1 MNKNFKEYL
10 SPFFVLSDEIQILLN
25 EFYDEWKGDNN
36 PPYIYLY
43 SNIGRIIAN
52 SVFLFDNKT
61 QIEIFSHIESGIN
74 SDDEY
79 LATAVAT
86 GLIEALVSESDN
98 NTELWHIIEN
108 HLGIE
113 SKKHALAW
121 KNFGQDRKS
130 VV

>member
-1 MNKNFKEYL
+1 VNKNFKEYL
-10 SPFFVLSDEIQILLN
+10 SPFFVLSDEIQMLLN
-25 EFYDEWKGDNN
+25 EFYDEWEGDDN

-52 SVFLFDNKT
+52 NIFLFDDKK

-74 SDDEY
+74 SKDEY

-121 KNFGQDRKS
+121 KNFGQ
-130 VV
+130 

>member
-1 MNKNFKEYL
+1 M
-10 SPFFVLSDEIQILLN
+10 IILH
-25 EFYDEWKGDNN
+25 
-36 PPYIYLY
+36 IYLY
-43 SNIGRIIAN
+43 SNIWRIIAN
-52 SVFLFDNKT
+52 NIFLFDDKK

-74 SDDEY
+74 SKDEY

-121 KNFGQDRKS
+121 KNFGQ
-130 VV
+130 

>member
-10 SPFFVLSDEIQILLN
+10 SPFFVLSDEIQMLLN
-25 EFYDEWKGDNN
+25 EFYDEWEGDDN

-52 SVFLFDNKT
+52 NIFLFDDKK

-74 SDDEY
+74 SKDEY
-79 LATAVAT
+79 LATAFAT

-98 NTELWHIIEN
+98 NTE
-108 HLGIE
+108 
-113 SKKHALAW
+113 
-121 KNFGQDRKS
+121 
-130 VV
+130 

>member
-25 EFYDEWKGDNN
+25 EFYDAWKGDNN

-121 KNFGQDRKS
+121 KNFGQ
-130 VV
+130 

>member
-1 MNKNFKEYL
+1 VNKNFKEYL

-25 EFYDEWKGDNN
+25 EFYDEWEGDDN

-52 SVFLFDNKT
+52 NIFLFDDKK

-74 SDDEY
+74 SKDEY

-121 KNFGQDRKS
+121 KNFGQ
-130 VV
+130 

>member
-10 SPFFVLSDEIQILLN
+10 SPFFVLSDEIQMLLN
-25 EFYDEWKGDNN
+25 EFYDEWEGDDN

-52 SVFLFDNKT
+52 NIFLFDDKK

-74 SDDEY
+74 SKDEY

-121 KNFGQDRKS
+121 KNFGQ
-130 VV
+130 

>member
-52 SVFLFDNKT
+52 NVFLFDNKT

-121 KNFGQDRKS
+121 KNFGQ
-130 VV
+130 

>member
-121 KNFGQDRKS
+121 KNFGQ
-130 VV
+130 